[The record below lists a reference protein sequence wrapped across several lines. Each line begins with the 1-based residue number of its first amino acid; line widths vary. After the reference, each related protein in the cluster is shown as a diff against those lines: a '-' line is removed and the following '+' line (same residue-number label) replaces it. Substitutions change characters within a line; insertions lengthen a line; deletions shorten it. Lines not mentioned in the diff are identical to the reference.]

1 MNKFTKEQRDHLIL
15 VGMGTLLLLGLII
28 YFLIRPQYAAIKHIR
43 NQIVEA
49 RAELQKTKDTI
60 NTSGTV
66 SSDLADLTNK
76 LAVAESDLAT
86 GDPAVWIYDTIR
98 NFKGKAKVDI
108 SVNGQLTIGAVDL
121 LGHFPYTQLKVTVSG
136 KAFYH
141 DLGKFIADFENSYRH
156 VRIVNLT
163 VDPAGGVGDDAE
175 KLSFRMD
182 IIALI
187 NPNGPQS

>member
-1 MNKFTKEQRDHLIL
+1 MNKLTKEQRDHLIL

-28 YFLIRPQYAAIKHIR
+28 YFLIRPQYAAVKHIR
-43 NQIVEA
+43 NQTVEA
-49 RAELQKTKDTI
+49 RKELDTKKGEI
-60 NTSGTV
+60 EKAGTV
-66 SSDLADLTNK
+66 ANDLVDLTNK

-121 LGHFPYTQLKVTVSG
+121 MGHFPYKQLKVTVSG
-136 KAFYH
+136 KAYYH
-141 DLGKFIADFENSYRH
+141 DLGKFIADFENAYRH

-163 VDPAGGVGDDAE
+163 VDPVGGIGDDAE

>member
-121 LGHFPYTQLKVTVSG
+121 LGHFPYKQLKVTVSG